1 MKLKF
6 TIILFFGV
14 LLCLTGFTQNET
26 STEAVLKKI
35 NSTLLQNKPFLP
47 TTMVQFSAD
56 SISKNGTLFSIYFNT
71 KEEYAKGDFS
81 AAYVEMLP
89 ELLLSTVY
97 NFGASN
103 MQLLAKDKT
112 TNTWKS
118 IDYFGNQ
125 PTTPIYQP
133 KQNTDT
139 DSSKKNSSNANSS
152 RVSPTTG
159 SPTPV
164 GALAGK
170 TVWLSP
176 GHGWHNTGSGYTT
189 QRGTTNELV
198 EDFITSESIDYY
210 LMNYLYNA
218 GANVWSVRERDV
230 NTNEVVI
237 DNDVTTS
244 GYMETGS
251 WTTGSVAGYGGTY
264 RVSSTSTTETATAVF
279 TPNVTA
285 SGLYWVTVRCVAGS
299 NRASDVSFTIIHS
312 GDTSKVKVN
321 QKIHGDTWVHVGQ
334 FYFTAGGINKII
346 LSNQSTEVGQ
356 VIIADAVR
364 LGGGIGIEP
373 DCVNTTMGASG
384 RARFEES
391 ARQFARF
398 QGFPTCIEDVTV
410 RPKFTEYELSKGIP
424 TEINNAVYVS
434 WHTNAGGGTGTESYS
449 YDGLGS
455 GRPNITAG
463 SIDLKTYIHNQ
474 IVADI
479 RAGWRSTWAD
489 RGLKVANFGELRELN
504 TIPGVLIELA
514 FHDLAADAADLKN
527 PEFRRLA
534 ARAFYKGIFKFFN
547 NRDGVPLIF
556 LPEQPTNVYAKNTGS
571 NTIQLNWVAPV
582 TGGIYGS
589 AATGYKVYI
598 STNGRSFKDGI
609 AVTGTSFTF
618 TGIAQKTYYF
628 KVTATNAGGESFS
641 SSVIAARTPIAGST
655 AIPYLIVDAF
665 DRLDAS
671 AMIARTES
679 AVLGSVKRM
688 FLDKMNRYDYMVEHA
703 EALAS
708 CGNIA
713 FDGCQNEAVSA
724 GGVLLAN
731 YPAVDWFTGEE
742 STVDFSVDATERT
755 LLKVYLN
762 AGGNLLISGS
772 EIGWDIGRAASGNV
786 DLDFYNNYLK
796 ATFVGDN
803 AGTYNF
809 AGTTTLFNTQ
819 NGTFDNATNGYYNVD
834 FPDRIGAN
842 GGSNIALNYVGGTAD
857 GAGIGYKG
865 IFNVLYFGFPFEAIT
880 SATVRS
886 NLMCSS
892 VAYLTPTAL
901 PINGLVLTGINSGA
915 VNTITWKSVAEINTK
930 QMFVERSNNGIL
942 FNEISTAMQPRG
954 SWNSGATYNFV
965 DNNILPSGYYRIKVI
980 DIDGRITYSN
990 TIFLKSVKTIKLFT
1004 LLNNPANENIR
1015 IAINSN
1021 APSFVTLYNSVGQVV
1036 YQTKNVMGNGAV
1048 HTISSSSFAKGIY
1061 TLFITNGTQ
1070 RQTEKVIVD

>member
-1 MKLKF
+1 MKKIIAITSLF
-6 TIILFFGV
+6 AILF
-14 LLCLTGFTQNET
+14 CFTAKAQNIELDGL
-26 STEAVLKKI
+26 VKKM
-35 NSTLLQNKPFLP
+35 NATLLQNKQNLP
-47 TTMVQFSAD
+47 ATTMPFIAD
-56 SISKNGTLFSIYFNT
+56 SAAKNGSVFMVYFNT
-71 KEEYAKGDFS
+71 KNSYVKGS
-81 AAYVEMLP
+81 LNAAYIEMLP
-89 ELLLSTVY
+89 ELLLPVAH

-103 MQLLAKDKT
+103 MQLLAKEKT
-112 TNTWKS
+112 TNTFKTL
-118 IDYFGNQ
+118 DYFGNQ
-125 PTTPIYQP
+125 PPTPVYQP
-133 KQNTDT
+133 KENFDT
-139 DSSKKNSSNANSS
+139 DPSKKNNSNNNSS

-189 QRGTTNELV
+189 QRGTSNELV

-230 NTNEVVI
+230 NTNEAIV
-237 DNDVTTS
+237 DNDVVTS
-244 GYMETGS
+244 GYTETGS
-251 WTTGSVAGYGGTY
+251 WTTGSIAGYGGTY
-264 RVSSTSTTETATAVF
+264 RVASTSATETATAIF
-279 TPNVTA
+279 TPNVTS
-285 SGLYWVTVRCVAGS
+285 SGLYWVTVRCVAGT

-346 LSNQSTEVGQ
+346 LSNQSTEAGQ

-364 LGGGIGIEP
+364 LGGGIGAEA

-398 QGFPTCIEDVTV
+398 QGFPSCIEDVTV
-410 RPKFTEYELSKGIP
+410 RPKFSEYELSKGTA
-424 TEINNAVYVS
+424 TEINNAVYVG

-463 SIDLKTYIHNQ
+463 SVDLKAFIHNQ

-534 ARAFYKGIFKFFN
+534 ARAFYKGIVKFFN
-547 NRDGVPLIF
+547 NRDGVPLVY
-556 LPEQPTNVYAKNTGS
+556 LPEQPTGVYAKNTGS
-571 NTIQLNWVAPV
+571 NTIQLSWVAPV
-582 TGGIYGS
+582 TGGIFGS
-589 AATGYKVYI
+589 AATGYKVYV
-598 STNGRSFKDGI
+598 STNGKSFKDGV
-609 AVTGTSFTF
+609 AVTGTTFTF
-618 TGIAQKTYYF
+618 TGVAQKTYYF

-641 SSVIAARTPIAGST
+641 SSVIAARTPAAGNT

-671 AMIARTES
+671 AMIPRTES

-688 FLDKMNRYDYMVEHA
+688 FLDRMNRYDYMIEHA
-703 EALAS
+703 EALAT
-708 CGNIA
+708 CGNLA

-742 STVDFSVDATERT
+742 STVDFSIDATERT
-755 LLKVYLN
+755 LLKAYLN
-762 AGGNLLISGS
+762 AGGNLLITGS
-772 EIGWDIGRAASGNV
+772 EIGWDIGRAASANV

-819 NGTFDNATNGYYNVD
+819 TGTFDNATNGYYNVD
-834 FPDRIGAN
+834 FPDRVGVNA
-842 GGSNIALNYVGGTAD
+842 GSNIALNYVGGTAD
-857 GAGIGYKG
+857 GAGVGFKG
-865 IFNVLYFGFPFEAIT
+865 TYNLLYFGFPFEAIT
-880 SATVRS
+880 SASVRS
-886 NLMCSS
+886 NLMCNS
-892 VAYLTPTAL
+892 VAYLTPSAL
-901 PINGLVLTGINSGA
+901 PISGLVLSGINNGA
-915 VNTITWKSVAEINTK
+915 INNISWKTVAEINTK
-930 QMFVERSNNGIL
+930 HMIVERSNNGIL
-942 FNEISTAMQPRG
+942 FNEISTAITPRG
-954 SWNSGATYNFV
+954 SWNNGANYNFT

-980 DIDGRITYSN
+980 DMDGKITYSN
-990 TIFLKSVKTIKLFT
+990 TIFLKSTKTTKLFT
-1004 LLNNPANENIR
+1004 LLTNPAKDNIKV
-1015 IAINSN
+1015 AINSSS
-1021 APSFVTLYNSVGQVV
+1021 PSFITLYNGVGQAM
-1036 YQTKNVMGNGAV
+1036 YQAKNVVGNGAV
-1048 HTISSSSFAKGIY
+1048 HSINSVSFAKGIY
-1061 TLFITNGTQ
+1061 TLFIRNGTQ
-1070 RQTEKVIVD
+1070 KQSEKIVVE